1 MRRHLKKPF
10 TPALEQ
16 AISLMRKRQS
26 LTPCLEQAISL
37 MRKRESRTPC
47 LLPGALVLQVDSSD
61 QWQVQHMEIFM
72 SPIRVWSFQR
82 H

>member
-26 LTPCLEQAISL
+26 LTPCLEQAIFFDEEAEHL
-37 MRKRESRTPC
+37 ERE
-47 LLPGALVLQVDSSD
+47 LQHLVSQKAPIYRGVATSVSDLQ
-61 QWQVQHMEIFM
+61 
-72 SPIRVWSFQR
+72 RCQR
-82 H
+82 WW